1 MKHNNP
7 LLILGFVAIAAILLM
22 PTDLAQAVKID
33 GTPGNDVLT
42 GSSGNDKMN
51 GGGGNDIMNGGL
63 GNDNMKGSGG
73 NDSMNGEGGDDQ
85 VHGGNGEDWLMGED
99 GNDILEGGSDE
110 DKLFGG
116 NGDDFLD
123 GGSGSDDL
131 DGGSGNDDLKAGSGD
146 DDVLG
151 GAGNDRLTGQA
162 GNDHL
167 NGGAG
172 DDELTAGTGNDFLF
186 GDEGDDKLVGGV
198 GFNFINGGEGDETS
212 GDKCWW
218 DGGALP
224 GGVGG
229 FWDSNGDSILDEPRD
244 DVIVNCEIEI
254 RLDVAGTEAP
264 PGEQPPSDGKGKG
277 GKEDPAP
284 ANASIDALRD
294 IIDSF
299 GNKDLKKSEARNLK
313 ATLDLAAINFGNG
326 GPGDPDGCNNL
337 VVFEDQVN
345 AIPPGSISDTAKDD
359 ILTDLPASLNTP
371 VTGTNAQNGC

>member
-1 MKHNNP
+1 MKQNNP

-22 PTDLAQAVKID
+22 PSSLAEAVKID

-42 GSSGNDKMN
+42 GSSGNDRMN

-99 GNDILEGGSDE
+99 GKDLLEGGLGE

-116 NGDDFLD
+116 NGDDMLD
-123 GGSGSDDL
+123 GGSDSDDL
-131 DGGSGNDDLKAGSGD
+131 DGGSGNDDLKGGSGD
-146 DDVLG
+146 DDVVG

-172 DDELTAGTGNDFLF
+172 DDELTAGSGDDFLF
-186 GDEGDDKLVGGV
+186 GDEGDDLLVGGV
-198 GFNFINGGEGDETS
+198 GFNFINGGTGDETS

-218 DGGALP
+218 DGGV
-224 GGVGG
+224 GVGG
-229 FWDSNGDSILDEPRD
+229 LWDSNGDSILDEPRD
-244 DVIVNCEIEI
+244 DVIVNCETEI

-264 PGEQPPSDGKGKG
+264 PGEQPPSGGKGKG
-277 GKEDPAP
+277 GGEDPPP
-284 ANASIDALRD
+284 ANISIDNLIA
-294 IIDSF
+294 IIDNF
-299 GNKDLKKSEARNLK
+299 GSGDIKKGDAKNLK
-313 ATLDLAAINFGNG
+313 ATLDLAKINFGNG
-326 GPGDPDGCNNL
+326 GDGDPDGCNNL
-337 VVFEDQVN
+337 VVFEGQVN
-345 AIPPGSISDTAKDD
+345 AIPPNKIDATTKGA
-359 ILTDLPASLNTP
+359 ILTDLPASLNTAG
-371 VTGTNAQNGC
+371 TGTKAQNGC